1 MVLADNETVD
11 FNPFRTSGAALGHHL
26 VVGVTLFSQVVC
38 SADETLFALDCA
50 AARSPI
56 NRRPA
61 PNEEDVVILGPIE
74 GIAVPQV
81 WSLTQLYSV
90 DFSQSRIGVNKCVF
104 FKRTIKVC
112 ISCC

>member
-26 VVGVTLFSQVVC
+26 VVGVTLLFISQVVC

-56 NRRPA
+56 DRRPA

-81 WSLTQLYSV
+81 WSLTQ
-90 DFSQSRIGVNKCVF
+90 
-104 FKRTIKVC
+104 
-112 ISCC
+112 